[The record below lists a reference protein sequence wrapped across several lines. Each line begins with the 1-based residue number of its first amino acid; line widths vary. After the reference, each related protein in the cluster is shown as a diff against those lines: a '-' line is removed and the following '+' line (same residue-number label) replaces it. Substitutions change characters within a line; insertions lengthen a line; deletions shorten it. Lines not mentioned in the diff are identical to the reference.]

1 MKKERLVGI
10 IMAIIMSAVM
20 GVVSAYLVVR
30 NNPEAVK
37 YTPVEMLY
45 ITNIALSIV
54 IGVIVSLIIPFGKM
68 GAMLARRANA
78 NPPGIKFFII
88 NAIPISVGNTLII
101 SILMSLY
108 GVISARM
115 KLPPEA
121 LGHLPPF
128 AVMWLGNWLRLLLP
142 TLLISYVLSVLLS
155 PLITRLLGVKGP
167 GPNRPE

>member
-20 GVVSAYLVVR
+20 GVVSAALVIK
-30 NNPEAVK
+30 NNPEAVR

-54 IGVIVSLIIPFGKM
+54 IGVIISLVVPLGKL
-68 GAMLARRANA
+68 GAMLARKANA
-78 NPPGIKFFII
+78 NPPGIKFFLI
-88 NAIPISVGNTLII
+88 NAIPISLGNTLIM

-115 KLPPEA
+115 KLPAEA
-121 LGHLPPF
+121 LSQLPPF
-128 AVMWLGNWLRLLLP
+128 TVMWFGSWFKLLLP
-142 TLLISYVLSVLLS
+142 TLLVSYVLSVILS
-155 PLITRLLGVKGP
+155 PLITKLLGVNGQGP
-167 GPNRPE
+167 KRPE

>member
-10 IMAIIMSAVM
+10 IMSIIISAVM
-20 GVVSAYLVVR
+20 GVVSAALVIR

-54 IGVIVSLIIPFGKM
+54 IGVIVSLVIPFGKLGSM
-68 GAMLARRANA
+68 MARKANA
-78 NPPGIKFFII
+78 NPPGIKFFAI

-101 SILMSLY
+101 SLILSFV
-108 GVISARM
+108 GVLTARM
-115 KLPPEA
+115 KLPAEA
-121 LGHLPPF
+121 LSQLPPF
-128 AVMWLGNWLRLLLP
+128 AVMLLGNWFKLLLP

-155 PLITRLLGVKGP
+155 PLISRLLGVGGP
-167 GPNRPE
+167 GPKRP

>member
-10 IMAIIMSAVM
+10 IMSIIISAVM
-20 GVVSAYLVVR
+20 GVVSAALVIR
-30 NNPEAVK
+30 NNPEAAR

-54 IGVIVSLIIPFGKM
+54 IGVIVSLVIPFGKL
-68 GAMLARRANA
+68 GAMMARKANA
-78 NPPGIKFFII
+78 NPPGIKFFAI

-101 SILMSLY
+101 SIVMSLY

-115 KLPPEA
+115 KLPAED
-121 LGHLPPF
+121 LSHLPPF
-128 AVMWLGNWLRLLLP
+128 AVMWLGNWFKLLLP

-155 PLITRLLGVKGP
+155 PLISRLLGVGGP
-167 GPNRPE
+167 GPKRP